1 MRAIAIAA
9 LGVCAACKGS
19 TSGGGGLGTGSG
31 PSPVVVTDAAAGPDS
46 GRASGPTLA
55 SLAAVAENPD
65 AIAALVATDPATLA
79 WDLFLYLDWPATPGV
94 RGVPDPSRGLGATPV
109 VWQTWKEVH
118 ETYTSPAAPRHRRGR
133 TAARAGPRPRRSP
146 RLMAP
151 RSRGR
156 ERTETHFTYTVLLN
170 QGTFEYL
177 VSRTLYA
184 YTGQAALRAPGAA
197 PVQFPTSAMEVKASW
212 KILDPIAD
220 KDCLDYYVVGQLLLP
235 QDGGG
240 GAPTKVTVG
249 LTGLHITSKAL
260 PNWIWITFEQIEN
273 PITTGVK
280 PLVPIDPA
288 VATVNAQMQA
298 ALAGTPLAYYQ
309 LMGVQTEYTA
319 SGQPTLLANTQIDDL
334 PEVVVVHHLPP
345 ARVDLDRQGRAPRF
359 VLDEGG
365 QPRRLR
371 RRARPGAVR
380 PGLEPVHRARLRVVD
395 ARGQAAG
402 PPVIREPSMSA
413 LDRPRLHFLGQM
425 AAITPTANNN
435 NYDLVVEPQAVSLY
449 PASRRT
455 AATTSSAR
463 R

>member
-19 TSGGGGLGTGSG
+19 TSGGGGSGTGSG

-118 ETYTSPAAPRHRRGR
+118 ETYLAGGAAPPPWKDGGPSGPP
-133 TAARAGPRPRRSP
+133 TAS
-146 RLMAP
+146 L
-151 RSRGR
+151 
-156 ERTETHFTYTVLLN
+156 TEIDGTTLKDVNGNPITYTVLLN

-220 KDCLDYYVVGQLLLP
+220 KDRLDHYVVGQLLLP
-235 QDGGG
+235 QDGG

-319 SGQPTLLANTQIDDL
+319 SGQPTLLANTQIETTFQKSSSCITCHQRASISTGKVARLDL
-334 PEVVVVHHLPP
+334 FSMKAGNLAGYVGEP
-345 ARVDLDRQGRAPRF
+345 DLAPFGPGSNQYTALDF
-359 VLDEGG
+359 VWSMREAK
-365 QPRRLR
+365 Q
-371 RRARPGAVR
+371 
-380 PGLEPVHRARLRVVD
+380 PVH
-395 ARGQAAG
+395 
-402 PPVIREPSMSA
+402 P
-413 LDRPRLHFLGQM
+413 
-425 AAITPTANNN
+425 
-435 NYDLVVEPQAVSLY
+435 
-449 PASRRT
+449 
-455 AATTSSAR
+455 
-463 R
+463 